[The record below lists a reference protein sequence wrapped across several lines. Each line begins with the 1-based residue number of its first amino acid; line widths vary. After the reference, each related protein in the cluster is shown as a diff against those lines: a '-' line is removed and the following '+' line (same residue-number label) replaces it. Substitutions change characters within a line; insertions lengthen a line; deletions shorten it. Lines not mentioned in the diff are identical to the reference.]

1 MEVLRN
7 GDENL
12 TEMHGKYYSKNN
24 STVDAFM
31 LSSLRTR
38 LLNDYLVKVDRMS
51 MKSSLEV
58 RSPFLDKDLAEFA
71 FSIHNKDKFGDGKST
86 KYLLKKLVER
96 NYDPEIFTR
105 NKRGF
110 ELPIRKWIKTDLKE
124 QVSDLLLSQE
134 FTNRGLFDRTYVS
147 NLLDDHMNNKKDN
160 TFKIWV
166 LYCLEIWFRNNYK

>member
-24 STVDAFM
+24 STVDAFI

-38 LLNDYLVKVDRMS
+38 LYNDYLVKVDRMS

-86 KYLLKKLVER
+86 KYLLKKNWWKEITIPK
-96 NYDPEIFTR
+96 YSPEI
-105 NKRGF
+105 
-110 ELPIRKWIKTDLKE
+110 KE
-124 QVSDLLLSQE
+124 
-134 FTNRGLFDRTYVS
+134 GL
-147 NLLDDHMNNKKDN
+147 
-160 TFKIWV
+160 
-166 LYCLEIWFRNNYK
+166 NYP